1 MAAPI
6 REIKYGSIKVAVWEN
21 TGTGK
26 DGQAFTTISPQ
37 LCRSYQDKNE
47 EWVNLSF
54 SLRNTTD
61 VVNTIQCLQEYLDY
75 KYKKDDPTAE
85 TPI

>member
-1 MAAPI
+1 MATPI
-6 REIKYGSIKVAVWEN
+6 KEIKFGSIKVAVWEN

-26 DGQAFTTISPQ
+26 DGQPFTTTSPQ
-37 LCRSYQDKNE
+37 LCRSYKDKDGK
-47 EWVNLSF
+47 WVNLSF

-75 KYKKDDPTAE
+75 KYKKDELTEPK
-85 TPI
+85 I